1 MITLTTNEQSLV
13 RFKVDSRVTEKDL
26 PNSIL
31 TSLAEEAENDLKLR
45 LSTAYSSLP
54 VTAQALY
61 RTAVINLT
69 AALGVASVRPQVHQ
83 RAGPVSAQ
91 WAWEQRDQREK
102 SFRALYESNI
112 EDLVAS
118 GHGATISGSGASP
131 AFEVINLTEGD
142 Y

>member
-1 MITLTTNEQSLV
+1 MITLTTAEQALV

-54 VTAQALY
+54 VASQALY
-61 RTAVINLT
+61 RSAVINLT
-69 AALGVASVRPQVHQ
+69 AALGVASVRPQVQQ

-102 SFRALYESNI
+102 SFLDLYKSNVAELLALGYGPAE
-112 EDLVAS
+112 
-118 GHGATISGSGASP
+118 SGSLLSID
-131 AFEVINLTEGD
+131 VINLTEGD